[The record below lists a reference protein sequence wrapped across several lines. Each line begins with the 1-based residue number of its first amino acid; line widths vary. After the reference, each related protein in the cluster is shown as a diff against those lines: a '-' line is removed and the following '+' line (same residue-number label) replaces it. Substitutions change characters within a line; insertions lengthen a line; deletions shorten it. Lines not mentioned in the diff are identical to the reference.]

1 MLHNK
6 LCCII
11 NCEVFKLKVT
21 EIASEHFSIEFENE
35 DEFKAEYDNNISAGG
50 LFFQTSAQL
59 PEFTPLQ
66 LTLKLSEGCQMMVPA
81 TVVRSM
87 GTALAVSLEE
97 PPELIWSTLTAK
109 ISENNQDTSRGEQNS
124 WDKIR
129 NLSRIEKLLL
139 APKADRSERQV
150 LIQDNDAQV
159 IFSLLKNPRITTE
172 EVIRIARSPLLSSI
186 AAELIAKTTTWAS
199 NSEIRAALVHN
210 ARTPPAL
217 AIKLLPTLPEPEIRQ
232 IAKSGGVSQALKQAA
247 LRIVI
252 NRQ

>member
-1 MLHNK
+1 VRYNA
-6 LCCII
+6 
-11 NCEVFKLKVT
+11 CEGVNVKVI
-21 EIASEHFSIEFENE
+21 EIDPEHFSIEFETE
-35 DEFKAEYDNNISAGG
+35 AEFKAEYENNISAGG
-50 LFFQTSAQL
+50 LFFETLSRL
-59 PEFTPLQ
+59 PELTPIH
-66 LTLKLSEGCQMMVPA
+66 LTLNLAEGGQITVAA

-87 GTALAVSLEE
+87 GTALAVSLDQT
-97 PPELIWSTLTAK
+97 PELIWSTLTATV
-109 ISENNQDTSRGEQNS
+109 TSNS
-124 WDKIR
+124 RDSSAGGASAWDKIR
-129 NLSRIEKLLL
+129 NLSRMEKLLL

-159 IFSLLKNPRITTE
+159 VYSLLKNPRISTE
-172 EVIRIARSPLLSSI
+172 EVVRIARSPLISSVTI
-186 AAELIAKTTTWAS
+186 ELIAKTTIWAS

-210 ARTPPAL
+210 PRTPTPL

>member
-1 MLHNK
+1 M
-6 LCCII
+6 
-11 NCEVFKLKVT
+11 T
-21 EIASEHFSIEFENE
+21 
-35 DEFKAEYDNNISAGG
+35 
-50 LFFQTSAQL
+50 
-59 PEFTPLQ
+59 
-66 LTLKLSEGCQMMVPA
+66 VPA

-87 GTALAVSLEE
+87 GAALAVSLEQ
-97 PPELIWSTLTAK
+97 PPELIWSTLSAP
-109 ISENNQDTSRGEQNS
+109 IPGDNQDASRMEQSS

-159 IFSLLKNPRITTE
+159 VFSLLKNPRLTTE
-172 EVIRIARSPLLSSI
+172 EVVRIARSPLLSSV
-186 AAELIAKTTTWAS
+186 AADLIARTTIWAS

-210 ARTPPAL
+210 QRTPTPL

>member
-1 MLHNK
+1 MK
-6 LCCII
+6 I
-11 NCEVFKLKVT
+11 T
-21 EIASEHFSIEFENE
+21 EIGDEHFLIEFENQG
-35 DEFKAEYDNNISAGG
+35 EFKAEYDNNIAAGG
-50 LFFQTSAQL
+50 LFFQSSSQL
-59 PEFTPLQ
+59 PEFTSLQ
-66 LTLKLSEGCQMMVPA
+66 LTLKLAEGGQMTVPA

-87 GTALAVSLEE
+87 GAALAVSLEQ
-97 PPELIWSTLTAK
+97 PPELIWSTLTAA
-109 ISENNQDTSRGEQNS
+109 IPGNQDSSRMEQSS

-159 IFSLLKNPRITTE
+159 VFSLLKNPRLTTE
-172 EVIRIARSPLLSSI
+172 EVIRIARSPLLSSA
-186 AAELIAKTTTWAS
+186 AAELIAKTTIWAS

-210 ARTPPAL
+210 QRTPTPL
-217 AIKLLPTLPEPEIRQ
+217 AIRLLSTLPEPEIRQ

>member
-1 MLHNK
+1 M
-6 LCCII
+6 
-11 NCEVFKLKVT
+11 KVT

-35 DEFKAEYDNNISAGG
+35 SEFKAEYDTNISAGG
-50 LFFQTSAQL
+50 LFFQTSSQL
-59 PEFTPLQ
+59 PEFTPIQ
-66 LTLKLSEGCQMMVPA
+66 LTLKLPGGNQIMVPA

-87 GTALAVSLEE
+87 GAALAVSLEQ
-97 PPELIWSTLTAK
+97 PPDLIWSTLTA
-109 ISENNQDTSRGEQNS
+109 SMAENNQDTSRVEQNT
-124 WDKIR
+124 WERIR
-129 NLSRIEKLLL
+129 NLSRTEKLWL

-159 IFSLLKNPRITTE
+159 IFSLLKNPRITAE

-186 AAELIAKTTTWAS
+186 TAELIAKTTIWAG

-210 ARTPPAL
+210 PRTPTPL
-217 AIKLLPTLPEPEIRQ
+217 AIKLLPTLPDPEIRQ

>member
-1 MLHNK
+1 MISSK
-6 LCCII
+6 
-11 NCEVFKLKVT
+11 
-21 EIASEHFSIEFENE
+21 HFCIEFENE
-35 DEFKAEYDNNISAGG
+35 DELKTEYDNNISAGG
-50 LFFQTSAQL
+50 LFFQTSSQL
-59 PEFTPLQ
+59 PEFTAIQ
-66 LTLKLSEGCQMMVPA
+66 LTLKLSDGGQMIIPA

-87 GTALAVSLEE
+87 ATALAVSLEQA
-97 PPELIWSTLTAK
+97 PELIWSALTAK
-109 ISENNQDTSRGEQNS
+109 ISEDSQSTQRTEVNA

-186 AAELIAKTTTWAS
+186 AAELIAKTNIWAS

-210 ARTPPAL
+210 PRTPTPLAL
-217 AIKLLPTLPEPEIRQ
+217 KLLPTLPEPEIRQ
-232 IAKSGGVSQALKQAA
+232 IAKSGAVSQSLKQAA

>member
-1 MLHNK
+1 
-6 LCCII
+6 
-11 NCEVFKLKVT
+11 LKVT

-35 DEFKAEYDNNISAGG
+35 GEFKAEYDNNISAGG
-50 LFFQTSAQL
+50 LFFQTTSQL
-59 PEFTPLQ
+59 PEFTPIQ
-66 LTLKLSEGCQMMVPA
+66 LTLKLPEGGQMMVHA
-81 TVVRSM
+81 TVVRSI
-87 GTALAVSLEE
+87 GTALAVSLEQ
-97 PPELIWSTLTAK
+97 PPDLIWSTLTAGIPK
-109 ISENNQDTSRGEQNS
+109 NNQDTSRVEQNS
-124 WDKIR
+124 WERIR
-129 NLSRIEKLLL
+129 NLSRTEKLWL

-186 AAELIAKTTTWAS
+186 AAELIAKTTIWAG

-210 ARTPPAL
+210 PRTPTPL
-217 AIKLLPTLPEPEIRQ
+217 AIKLLPTLPDPEIRQ

>member
-1 MLHNK
+1 M
-6 LCCII
+6 
-11 NCEVFKLKVT
+11 KVT
-21 EIASEHFSIEFENE
+21 EIASEHFSIEFEDE
-35 DEFKAEYDNNISAGG
+35 AEFKVEYDNNISAGG
-50 LFFQTSAQL
+50 LFFQTSSQL

-66 LTLKLSEGCQMMVPA
+66 LTLKLAEGGQMMVPA

-87 GTALAVSLEE
+87 GGALGVSLQQ

-109 ISENNQDTSRGEQNS
+109 IPEQTQDASHVEQS
-124 WDKIR
+124 AWDKIR

-139 APKADRSERQV
+139 APKADRSDRQV

-172 EVIRIARSPLLSSI
+172 EVIRIARSPMLSTV
-186 AAELIAKTTTWAS
+186 AAELIAKTTVWAG

-210 ARTPPAL
+210 PRTPTPL
-217 AIKLLPTLPEPEIRQ
+217 AVKLLPTLPEPEIRQ
-232 IAKSGGVSQALKQAA
+232 IAKSGGVSQTLKQAA

-252 NRQ
+252 NRR

>member
-1 MLHNK
+1 M
-6 LCCII
+6 
-11 NCEVFKLKVT
+11 KVT

-35 DEFKAEYDNNISAGG
+35 DEFKAEYDTNISAGG
-50 LFFQTSAQL
+50 LFFETSSQL
-59 PEFTPLQ
+59 PEFTSIQ
-66 LTLKLSEGCQMMVPA
+66 LTLKLPEGSQMMVPA

-87 GTALAVSLEE
+87 GTALAVSLEQ
-97 PPELIWSTLTAK
+97 PAELIWSTLTAR
-109 ISENNQDTSRGEQNS
+109 IPETDQDTSRVEQNS
-124 WDKIR
+124 WERIR
-129 NLSRIEKLLL
+129 NLSRTEKLLL

-159 IFSLLKNPRITTE
+159 IFSLLKNPRITAE

-186 AAELIAKTTTWAS
+186 AAELIAKTTIWAG

-210 ARTPPAL
+210 PRTPTPL

>member
-1 MLHNK
+1 M
-6 LCCII
+6 
-11 NCEVFKLKVT
+11 KVT

-50 LFFQTSAQL
+50 LFFQTASQL
-59 PEFTPLQ
+59 PEFTPIR
-66 LTLKLSEGCQMMVPA
+66 LTLKLPDGSQMMVPA

-87 GTALAVSLEE
+87 GTALAVSLEQ
-97 PPELIWSTLTAK
+97 PPDLIRSTLTARTP
-109 ISENNQDTSRGEQNS
+109 ENNQDPSRVEQNT
-124 WDKIR
+124 WERIR
-129 NLSRIEKLLL
+129 NLHRTEKLLL

-159 IFSLLKNPRITTE
+159 IFSLLKNPRITAE

-186 AAELIAKTTTWAS
+186 AAELIAKTTVWAG

-210 ARTPPAL
+210 ARTPTPL
-217 AIKLLPTLPEPEIRQ
+217 AIKLLPTLPDPEIRQ

>member
-1 MLHNK
+1 MK
-6 LCCII
+6 I
-11 NCEVFKLKVT
+11 T
-21 EIASEHFSIEFENE
+21 EIGAEHFLIEFENE
-35 DEFKAEYDNNISAGG
+35 GEFKAEYDNNIAAGG
-50 LFFQTSAQL
+50 LFFQSSSQL
-59 PEFTPLQ
+59 PEFTSLQ
-66 LTLKLSEGCQMMVPA
+66 LTLKLAEGGQMTVPA

-87 GTALAVSLEE
+87 GAALAVSLEQ
-97 PPELIWSTLTAK
+97 PPELIWSTLTAA
-109 ISENNQDTSRGEQNS
+109 IPGNNQDSSRMEQSS

-159 IFSLLKNPRITTE
+159 VFSLLKNPRLTTE
-172 EVIRIARSPLLSSI
+172 EVVRIARSPLLSSN
-186 AAELIAKTTTWAS
+186 AADLIARTTIWAS

-210 ARTPPAL
+210 QRTPTPL

>member
-1 MLHNK
+1 M
-6 LCCII
+6 
-11 NCEVFKLKVT
+11 KVT
-21 EIASEHFSIEFENE
+21 EIAPQHFSIDFETE

-50 LFFQTSAQL
+50 LCFQTSVPW
-59 PEFTPLQ
+59 PEFTSLQ
-66 LTLKLSEGCQMMVPA
+66 LTLKLSPGNQMIVPA

-87 GTALAVSLEE
+87 GTALAVSLEQ

-109 ISENNQDTSRGEQNS
+109 ISENDQGTSRGEQSS

-150 LIQDNDAQV
+150 LIQDPDAQV

-172 EVIRIARSPLLSSI
+172 EVIRIARSPVLSSI
-186 AAELIAKTTTWAS
+186 AAELITKTTIWAS
-199 NSEIRAALVHN
+199 NAEIRGALVHN
-210 ARTPPAL
+210 PRTPPPL

-232 IAKSGGVSQALKQAA
+232 IAKSGVSQALKQAA
-247 LRIVI
+247 LRILV

>member
-1 MLHNK
+1 M
-6 LCCII
+6 
-11 NCEVFKLKVT
+11 
-21 EIASEHFSIEFENE
+21 
-35 DEFKAEYDNNISAGG
+35 
-50 LFFQTSAQL
+50 
-59 PEFTPLQ
+59 
-66 LTLKLSEGCQMMVPA
+66 
-81 TVVRSM
+81 
-87 GTALAVSLEE
+87 
-97 PPELIWSTLTAK
+97 
-109 ISENNQDTSRGEQNS
+109 EQSS

-159 IFSLLKNPRITTE
+159 VFSLLKNPRLTTE
-172 EVIRIARSPLLSSI
+172 EVVRIARSPLLSSI
-186 AAELIAKTTTWAS
+186 AADLIAKTTIWAS

-210 ARTPPAL
+210 QRTPTPL

>member
-1 MLHNK
+1 VKIQAL
-6 LCCII
+6 
-11 NCEVFKLKVT
+11 
-21 EIASEHFSIEFENE
+21 ASEHFLIEFESE
-35 DEFKAEYDNNISAGG
+35 DELKAEYDNNISAGG

-59 PEFTPLQ
+59 PEFTAIQ
-66 LTLKLSEGCQMMVPA
+66 LTLKLAEGGQMVVPA

-87 GTALAVSLEE
+87 ETALAVSLEQS
-97 PPELIWSTLTAK
+97 PELIWSTLTAK
-109 ISENNQDTSRGEQNS
+109 ISEENQQPIRTEQNS

-129 NLSRIEKLLL
+129 NMSRIEKLLL

-150 LIQDNDAQV
+150 LIQDNDAQI

-172 EVIRIARSPLLSSI
+172 EVIRIARLPLLSSI
-186 AAELIAKTTTWAS
+186 AADLIAKTTIWVS
-199 NSEIRAALVHN
+199 NSEIRAALVN
-210 ARTPPAL
+210 NPRTPTPL

>member
-1 MLHNK
+1 MD
-6 LCCII
+6 
-11 NCEVFKLKVT
+11 CEVFELKVT

-35 DEFKAEYDNNISAGG
+35 DEFKAEYDTNISAGG
-50 LFFQTSAQL
+50 LFFETTSQL
-59 PEFTPLQ
+59 PEFTSIQ
-66 LTLKLSEGCQMMVPA
+66 LTLKLPEGSQMIVPA

-87 GTALAVSLEE
+87 GTALAVSLEQT
-97 PPELIWSTLTAK
+97 PELIWSRLTARTP
-109 ISENNQDTSRGEQNS
+109 ETDQDTFSVEQNS
-124 WDKIR
+124 WERIR
-129 NLSRIEKLLL
+129 NLSRTEKLLL

-150 LIQDNDAQV
+150 LLQDNDAQV
-159 IFSLLKNPRITTE
+159 IFSLLKNPRIAAE

-186 AAELIAKTTTWAS
+186 AAELIAKTTIWAG

-210 ARTPPAL
+210 PRTPTPL

>member
-1 MLHNK
+1 MK
-6 LCCII
+6 I
-11 NCEVFKLKVT
+11 T
-21 EIASEHFSIEFENE
+21 EIGDEHFLIEFENQG
-35 DEFKAEYDNNISAGG
+35 EFKAEYDNNIAAGG
-50 LFFQTSAQL
+50 LFFQSSSQL
-59 PEFTPLQ
+59 PEFTSLQ
-66 LTLKLSEGCQMMVPA
+66 LTLKLAEGGQMTVPA

-87 GTALAVSLEE
+87 GAALAVSLEQ
-97 PPELIWSTLTAK
+97 PPELIWSTLTAA
-109 ISENNQDTSRGEQNS
+109 IPGSNQDSSRMEQSS
-124 WDKIR
+124 WEKIR

-159 IFSLLKNPRITTE
+159 VFSLLKNPRLTTE
-172 EVIRIARSPLLSSI
+172 EVVRIARSPLLSSI
-186 AAELIAKTTTWAS
+186 AADLIARTTIWAS

-210 ARTPPAL
+210 QRTPTPL

>member
-1 MLHNK
+1 MK
-6 LCCII
+6 I
-11 NCEVFKLKVT
+11 T
-21 EIASEHFSIEFENE
+21 EIGDEHFFIEFENE
-35 DEFKAEYDNNISAGG
+35 AEFKAEYDNNIAAGG
-50 LFFQTSAQL
+50 LFFQSSSQL
-59 PEFTPLQ
+59 PEFTSIQ
-66 LTLKLSEGCQMMVPA
+66 LTLKLGEGGQMTVPA

-87 GTALAVSLEE
+87 GAALAVSLEQ
-97 PPELIWSTLTAK
+97 PPELIWSTLTAA
-109 ISENNQDTSRGEQNS
+109 IPGNNQDPSRMEQSS

-139 APKADRSERQV
+139 APKADRSERHV

-159 IFSLLKNPRITTE
+159 VFSLLKNPRLTTE
-172 EVIRIARSPLLSSI
+172 EVVRIARSPLLSSI
-186 AAELIAKTTTWAS
+186 AADLIAKTTIWAS

-210 ARTPPAL
+210 QRTPTPL

>member
-1 MLHNK
+1 M
-6 LCCII
+6 
-11 NCEVFKLKVT
+11 KVT
-21 EIASEHFSIEFENE
+21 EIASDHFLIEFENE
-35 DEFKAEYDNNISAGG
+35 DEFKTEYDCNISAGG
-50 LFFQTSAQL
+50 LFFQTISRL
-59 PEFTPLQ
+59 PEFTPIQ
-66 LTLKLSEGCQMMVPA
+66 LTLKLSEGSQMIVAA

-87 GTALAVSLEE
+87 GTALAVSLEQ
-97 PPELIWSTLTAK
+97 PPELIWSMLTAK
-109 ISENNQDTSRGEQNS
+109 VLENSQDTPRSEQNS

-129 NLSRIEKLLL
+129 SLSRVEKLLL
-139 APKADRSERQV
+139 APKADRSDRQV

-172 EVIRIARSPLLSSI
+172 EVMRIARSPLLSTV
-186 AAELIAKTTTWAS
+186 AAELIAKTTIWAS

-210 ARTPPAL
+210 ARTPTAL
-217 AIKLLPTLPEPEIRQ
+217 ALKLLPTLPEPEIRQ